1 MKIKLLSD
9 IHLEGSSFDSSQ
21 IAYDEK
27 GKLVDVLILAG
38 DISVYPDLIDRH
50 TYNIPES
57 VQVIYV
63 PGNHEYEVKVFNNVV
78 PNLQEMFNFPNWHI
92 LNNKTLVLGDVRFI
106 CSTLWSDLKID
117 GNKGFLE
124 NYEQA
129 QLIIKKQETK
139 VLDSH
144 GSLREWGIEDM
155 LKEFEVSC
163 NFLESEINKPFDG
176 QTVVVTHFAPS
187 VLSAEKK
194 YKNKGF
200 WVSNLEY
207 LMEGVDLWCHGHIH
221 SSNNYKIG
229 DTHILSNPRGHSVTY
244 DLPQNVTFNKD
255 LTVEVS
261 PKSKKIKIK

>member
-9 IHLEGSSFDSSQ
+9 IHLEGSSFDSSK
-21 IAYDEK
+21 IAFDED
-27 GKLVDVLILAG
+27 GNLIDVLILAG

-63 PGNHEYEVKVFNNVV
+63 PGNHEYEDKVFNDVI
-78 PNLQEMFNFPNWHI
+78 PNLKEMFNYPNWHI
-92 LNNKTLVLGDVRFI
+92 LNNETLVLGDVRFV

-117 GNKGFLE
+117 GNRGFEE

-139 VLDSH
+139 VLNPH
-144 GSLREWGIEDM
+144 GSLRLWNVEDM
-155 LKEFEVSC
+155 LKEFEASRK
-163 NFLESEINKPFDG
+163 FLEEELAKPFDG
-176 QTVVVTHFAPS
+176 QTIVVTHFAPS
-187 VLSAEKK
+187 IFSSEKK

-207 LMEGVDLWCHGHIH
+207 LMEGVDVWCHGHIH
-221 SSNNYKIG
+221 SSNDYKIG
-229 DTHILSNPRGHSVTY
+229 NTHVLSNPRGHSITY
-244 DLPQNVTFNKD
+244 DLPQNVSFKKD
-255 LTVEVS
+255 LTIES
-261 PKSKKIKIK
+261 KNNSKKLKIK